1 MSTNSKPQIVP
12 AIIPRD
18 FYELEDKVA
27 MVAGHSKEVH
37 IDMCDGILTR
47 GTSWPKDGDKIFEM
61 ILIGERGLPE
71 WEDVDYEV
79 HLMTAHPE
87 NYIFDWVMGGAYRVV
102 VQIESFFPGFKNGFD
117 EAGMERLEKMLAK
130 LKTDHGHNPNDNDG
144 FYQIGISVGIDT
156 PLETIKPLIEKF
168 NFIQLMSIASIGSQ
182 GVPFDERA
190 YERVKELRAMT
201 EKEISVDGGVNETN
215 AMKLHEAGADRLVIG
230 SAIFSNDVPSE
241 KVDSLNS
248 IFEV

>member
-1 MSTNSKPQIVP
+1 MKIFLATDHAGFEHKEALKKHLIDNGHEVTDCGAEKEIKKSIVLIGNKNMSTNSKPQIVP

-117 EAGMERLEKMLAK
+117 EAGMERLEKMLA
-130 LKTDHGHNPNDNDG
+130 
-144 FYQIGISVGIDT
+144 
-156 PLETIKPLIEKF
+156 
-168 NFIQLMSIASIGSQ
+168 
-182 GVPFDERA
+182 
-190 YERVKELRAMT
+190 
-201 EKEISVDGGVNETN
+201 
-215 AMKLHEAGADRLVIG
+215 
-230 SAIFSNDVPSE
+230 
-241 KVDSLNS
+241 
-248 IFEV
+248 

>member
-1 MSTNSKPQIVP
+1 MNKPQIIP
-12 AIIPRD
+12 ALIPKD

-27 MVAGHSKEVH
+27 QVAGHAKVVH

-47 GTSWPKDGDKIFEM
+47 STSWPQDGDKIFEQ

-87 NYIFDWVMGGAYRVV
+87 NYIFDWIMGGACRVV
-102 VQIESFFPGFKNGFD
+102 VQIESFFPGFKGEFND
-117 EAGMERLEKMLAK
+117 AGKERLEKMLLK
-130 LKTDHGHNPNDNDG
+130 LKTDHGYDANNDDG
-144 FYQIGISVGIDT
+144 FYQVGISVGIDT
-156 PLETIKPLIEKF
+156 SLEIIKPLIEKF
-168 NFIQLMSIASIGSQ
+168 NFIQLMTIASIGSQ

-190 YERVKELRAMT
+190 YERIKELRALT
-201 EKEISVDGGVNETN
+201 PKEISVDGGVNETN
-215 AMKLHEAGADRLVIG
+215 ALKLYTAGADRLVIG
-230 SAIFSNDVPSE
+230 SAIFNNDVPSE

>member
-1 MSTNSKPQIVP
+1 MSKPQIIP
-12 AIIPRD
+12 AIIPKD

-27 MVAGHSKEVH
+27 QVAGHSKQVH

-47 GTSWPKDGDKIFEM
+47 STSWPQDGDKIFEQ

-87 NYIFDWVMGGAYRVV
+87 NYIFDWVMGGACRVV
-102 VQIESFFPGFKNGFD
+102 VQIESFFPGFKGDFN
-117 EAGMERLEKMLAK
+117 EAGTERLNKMLDK
-130 LKTDHGHNPNDNDG
+130 LKKDHGHNPDNDDG
-144 FYQIGISVGIDT
+144 FYQIGISVGLDT
-156 PLETIKPLIEKF
+156 PLDIIKPLIEKF
-168 NFIQLMSIASIGSQ
+168 NFIQIMSIASIGAQ

-190 YERVKELRAMT
+190 YEKIKELRVMT
-201 EKEISVDGGVNETN
+201 QKEISVDGGVNESN
-215 AMKLHEAGADRLVIG
+215 AVKLYEAGSDRFVVG
-230 SAIFSNDVPSE
+230 SAIFNSDVPSE

-248 IFEV
+248 LFEV

>member
-1 MSTNSKPQIVP
+1 MSKPQIVP
-12 AIIPRD
+12 AIIPKD

-27 MVAGHSKEVH
+27 MVAGHAKQVH

-47 GTSWPKDGDKIFEM
+47 STSWPQDGDKIFEQ

-87 NYIFDWVMGGAYRVV
+87 NYIFDWIMGGACRVV
-102 VQIESFFPGFKNGFD
+102 VQIESFFPGFKGDFD
-117 EAGMERLEKMLAK
+117 DKGKERLEKMLLK
-130 LKTDHGHNPNDNDG
+130 LKTDHGYTPDNDDG
-144 FYQIGISVGIDT
+144 FYQVGISVMLDT
-156 PLETIKPLIEKF
+156 PLEVIKPLIEKF
-168 NFIQLMSIASIGSQ
+168 NFVQVMSIPSIGSQ
-182 GVPFDERA
+182 GIPFDERA
-190 YERVKELRAMT
+190 YDRVKELRAFT
-201 EKEISVDGGVNETN
+201 TKEISVDGGVNESN
-215 AMKLHEAGADRLVIG
+215 ALKLYEAGTDRLVVG
-230 SAIFSNDVPSE
+230 SAIFNNDVPSE

>member
-1 MSTNSKPQIVP
+1 MSKPQIVP
-12 AIIPRD
+12 AIIPKD

-27 MVAGHSKEVH
+27 MVAGHSKQVH

-47 GTSWPKDGDKIFEM
+47 STSWPQDGDKIFEQ

-71 WEDVDYEV
+71 WEDVDFEV

-102 VQIESFFPGFKNGFD
+102 VQIESFFPGFKGDFD
-117 EAGMERLEKMLAK
+117 EVGKGRLEKMLEK
-130 LKTDHGHNPNDNDG
+130 LKTDHGYDANNDDG
-144 FYQIGISVGIDT
+144 FYQVGISVGIDT
-156 PLETIKPLIEKF
+156 SLEIVKPLIEKF
-168 NFIQLMSIASIGSQ
+168 NFVQLMSIASIGSQ
-182 GVPFDERA
+182 GIPFDERV
-190 YERVKELRAMT
+190 YDRIKELRSIT
-201 EKEISVDGGVNETN
+201 EKEISIDGGVNDSN
-215 AMKLHEAGADRLVIG
+215 ALKLSEVGANRLVIG
-230 SAIFSNDVPSE
+230 SAIFDNDVPSE